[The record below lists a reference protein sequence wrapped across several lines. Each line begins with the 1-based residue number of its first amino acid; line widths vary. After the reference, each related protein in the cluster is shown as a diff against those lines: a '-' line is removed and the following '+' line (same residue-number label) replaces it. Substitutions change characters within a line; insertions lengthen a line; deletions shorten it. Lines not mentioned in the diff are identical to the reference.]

1 MPPAEHGP
9 HLQEPGPTLG
19 GVVTEVG
26 FRPDQGIDA
35 ATAGVGLMP
44 VFQPVV
50 SLPDERVVG
59 YEALARWPMF
69 ATMTP
74 QNVFSFASASR
85 QADALD
91 QQCIKAA
98 ASAALDSELPHD
110 SLLLINTEPA
120 VAHLSR
126 ATYSVLTEACQRFQ
140 VVFELTERHLLA
152 HPQALLEKV
161 AAIRA
166 DGIAIAVDDVGAHPD
181 SLAVLDILDPDIIK
195 LDMAMIQNSGQ
206 RDKANT
212 LIGVLAHHE
221 RTGALIIAEGVESD
235 EDLEQALAMGADLAQ
250 GYRFGQAR
258 PLSRQHRAAG
268 RPPTLRAEQRGGSSA
283 HAAAEDDRAPLHV
296 ARKHV
301 VTKFSRHI
309 EEQAR
314 HSTDHPI
321 VLAAVQHAQNFSG
334 SSRELYQQLAATS
347 PLVAVLGRNMP
358 ADLGG
363 GVRGID
369 LQPEDPLC
377 KEWVVVTLGADTC
390 RALVARELV
399 SAARHDSDR
408 RFEYLITSDRAL
420 VTRAAR
426 SLLAR
431 VA

>member
-1 MPPAEHGP
+1 VEQGP
-9 HLQEPGPTLG
+9 YLQESGPALG
-19 GVVTEVG
+19 GVVSELG
-26 FRPDQGIDA
+26 FRANQGIDA

-69 ATMTP
+69 ATITP

-85 QADALD
+85 QAGALD

-126 ATYSVLTEACQRFQ
+126 ATHSVLTEACERFQ
-140 VVFELTERHLLA
+140 VVFELTERRLLA

-166 DGIAIAVDDVGAHPD
+166 DGISIAVDDVGAHPD

-195 LDMAMIQNSGQ
+195 LDMAMIQNGGQ

-221 RTGALIIAEGVESD
+221 RTGALIIAEGVETD
-235 EDLEQALAMGADLAQ
+235 EDLEQALAMGAHLAQ
-250 GYRFGQAR
+250 GYRFGPAR

-268 RPPTLRAEQRGGSSA
+268 RPPTLRAEQRGGNSA
-283 HAAAEDDRAPLHV
+283 HAAAEDDRAPLHT

-301 VTKFSRHI
+301 VTKFCRHI

-314 HSTDHPI
+314 HASDHPI
-321 VLAAVQHAQNFSG
+321 VLAAVQRAQNFS
-334 SSRELYQQLAATS
+334 SASRELYQHLAATS
-347 PLVAVLGRNMP
+347 PLVAVFGRDMP

-363 GVRGID
+363 GVRGVD

-377 KEWVVVTLGADTC
+377 GEWVVVTLGADTC

-399 SAARHDSDR
+399 GAARHDSDR
-408 RFEYLITSDRAL
+408 RFEFLITSDRAL